1 MEIFQLGPS
10 SGGGAMEH
18 YTMNDQESL
27 LAAIYEEVRLCP
39 YDPQWP
45 HLFQAERERLMEKFP
60 GAFRDIEHIGSTAV
74 PGLQAKPV
82 IDILA
87 GVESMAF
94 ADKMVNAICLAGYTT
109 SDAFNATLSGR
120 RWFMRSKDGTRTHH
134 LHVVVH
140 GESEWLEH
148 LCFRDAL
155 RSDVILAARYVELK
169 SELVAH
175 YKSDRDAYTDAKTLF
190 VQSVLRNA

>member
-1 MEIFQLGPS
+1 MS
-10 SGGGAMEH
+10 
-18 YTMNDQESL
+18 DQESL

-45 HLFQAERERLMEKFP
+45 HLFQAERARLMEKFP

-94 ADKMVNAICLAGYTT
+94 ADEMVNAICLAGYTT
-109 SDAFNATLSGR
+109 SAAFNATLSGR
-120 RWFMRSKDGTRTHH
+120 RWVMRSKNGSRTHH

-140 GESEWLEH
+140 GESEWLER
-148 LCFRDAL
+148 LRFRDAL
-155 RSDVILAARYVELK
+155 RSDV
-169 SELVAH
+169 
-175 YKSDRDAYTDAKTLF
+175 
-190 VQSVLRNA
+190 VLPHDMLS